1 MPTDEQRE
9 NRALLRLQRTPEG
22 LRTGQLHAVGV
33 NNAAI
38 ERLADEGRIAP
49 GTLGRWNITQAGA
62 LEMDARWLMARYS
75 TVG

>member
-22 LRTGQLHAVGV
+22 LRTGQLHSVGV
-33 NNAAI
+33 DNAAI
-38 ERLADEGRIAP
+38 ERLANEGRIAP
-49 GTLGRWNITQAGA
+49 GTLGRWCITQGGS
-62 LEMDARWLMARYS
+62 LEMDARFLEARYS